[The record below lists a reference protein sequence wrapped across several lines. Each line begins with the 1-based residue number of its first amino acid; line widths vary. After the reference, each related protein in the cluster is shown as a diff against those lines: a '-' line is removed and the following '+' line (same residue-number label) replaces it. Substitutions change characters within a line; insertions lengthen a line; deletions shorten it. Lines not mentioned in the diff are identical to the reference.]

1 MQTHIVTPT
10 GPTRSCETMPVVPR
24 DRSVQLEIAGLVFQ
38 VVGATGLSLAW
49 IKERYR
55 PFLSRKPS
63 QIRLHMEIQHAWPGG
78 RPPQPRVDW
87 ENGNFEINM
96 PACRARGSI
105 VDKRVWLSVPP
116 VPSALSP
123 SLLRFLCSLLLLRQG
138 GFLLHASGVI
148 QSRSAWVFC
157 GPSEA
162 GKTTIARLAGARRV
176 LNDETVAIL
185 RRGRGYVA
193 YSTPFFGEGGPV
205 MAEAQARAALK
216 GMCFLH
222 KAKRFT
228 HQQLTASQAVGRA
241 FSQVFL
247 PKRDQTVVA
256 AILEALADF
265 AGRVPCYDLF
275 FRAHPDLWEYLDG
288 IA

>member
-1 MQTHIVTPT
+1 MRTHIVTPT
-10 GPTRSCETMPVVPR
+10 WRAPSSESMPGAPR
-24 DRSVQLEIAGLVFQ
+24 DRSVHLEIAGLVFQ
-38 VVGATGLSLAW
+38 VVGASGLSLAW

-87 ENGNFEINM
+87 QNGNFEIKM
-96 PACRARGSI
+96 PACRAQGSI
-105 VDKRVWLSVPP
+105 AGKCIRVSVPP
-116 VPSALSP
+116 VTTALSP

-138 GFLLHASGVI
+138 GFMLHASGVI
-148 QSRSAWVFC
+148 QNRSAWVFC

-185 RRGRGYVA
+185 KRGRGYVA

-205 MAEAQARAALK
+205 MGEVQARAALK

-222 KAKRFT
+222 KAKQFAHR
-228 HQQLTASQAVGRA
+228 QLTASQAVGRA

-247 PKRDQTVVA
+247 PKRDHAVVA
-256 AILEALADF
+256 SILETLADF